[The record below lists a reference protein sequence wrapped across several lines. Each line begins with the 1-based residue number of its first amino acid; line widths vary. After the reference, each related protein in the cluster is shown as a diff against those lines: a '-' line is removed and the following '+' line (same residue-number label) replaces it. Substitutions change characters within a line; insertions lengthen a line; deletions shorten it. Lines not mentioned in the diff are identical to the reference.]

1 MNHYSQWWD
10 DTITLYNKYIDPDT
24 KKVTWYRHVIPD
36 CFYKHTIEKITVG
49 KTTIDSNVTVCRI
62 RVNNDLFVDKKSW
75 MLLTDAE
82 RAIKFTLSVGDI
94 IVADEI
100 DFEIDEY
107 AKGKT
112 SANLV
117 NENKEWPGCFTIETV
132 NINVGGGRGN
142 EHYHVRGT

>member
-1 MNHYSQWWD
+1 MNTYASWWD
-10 DTITLYNKYIDPDT
+10 DTITLYNKYIDPTT
-24 KKVTWYRHVIPD
+24 KRVTWYRHVLHD
-36 CFYKHTIEKITVG
+36 CFYKHTLEKITVG
-49 KTTIDSNVTVCRI
+49 KTTIDSNVTICRL
-62 RVNNDLFVDKKSW
+62 RVSGKFLDKKSW
-75 MLLTDAE
+75 MLLDDSE
-82 RAIKFTLSVGDI
+82 REEIFTLSSGDI

-100 DFEIDEY
+100 DFDIDEY

-117 NENKEWPGCFTIETV
+117 NEHKEWPGCFTIETV